1 MTHTNRTL
9 LEDTHYRGHSEFYM
23 TARHS
28 VGEDGTHT
36 IKFLGDDQTAIRNG
50 DLRDQFYEHTSM
62 YLPTRGEFQDP
73 SKKHPSEGQYLVSVG
88 TLIWA
93 CQRNKNVVIPVL
105 ERNGGVPQSGMY
117 TTPSGL
123 VSTNPLEAMWNETN
137 EELGLIVN
145 GKIAIVEPVDDDLH
159 FVPNWQAHAER
170 NKQRNAGRIGGALAD
185 VFAANSHTPD
195 AFTILK
201 ANHLEHCPI
210 QMDTVSFQGIIGTID
225 PIEAMV
231 RVDDAMRTISVTR
244 LVQIDL
250 PEGADVKLVD
260 PEFMTKEARRV
271 QLATIDQI
279 VNPARPKAI
288 GLNDYAER
296 TLANYKEVGIR
307 PSMK

>member
-28 VGEDGTHT
+28 VGEDGSHT
-36 IKFLGDDQTAIRNG
+36 IKFLGDDPTAIRNS
-50 DLRDQFYEHTSM
+50 DLRDQFYEHTHV

-93 CQRNKNVVIPVL
+93 WQRDKNVVIPVL

-170 NKQRNAGRIGGALAD
+170 NKQVNAKRVGGALAD
-185 VFAANSHTPD
+185 VFAANTHTPE
-195 AFTILK
+195 AFTVLK
-201 ANHLEHCPI
+201 ATEEYSPI
-210 QMDTVSFQGIIGTID
+210 PLDTVTFQGIIGTLA
-225 PIEAMV
+225 PIKAMV
-231 RVDDAMRTISVTR
+231 HVDDAMRTISVTR
-244 LVQIDL
+244 LVHISL
-250 PEGADVKLVD
+250 PEDADIQLVD
-260 PEFMTKEARRV
+260 PEFAPADARKV
-271 QLATIDQI
+271 ELATVDQI
-279 VNPARPKAI
+279 IDTNRPKAI

-296 TLANYKEVGIR
+296 TIANYNLVGIH